1 MRAETTY
8 GCIGVKVWIFKGEI
22 LGGMAQAMQPTPVED
37 TKPAKKRGGRE
48 DREDRGGRGGREDRG
63 GRNTEAKG

>member
-1 MRAETTY
+1 
-8 GCIGVKVWIFKGEI
+8 
-22 LGGMAQAMQPTPVED
+22 MQPTPVEES
-37 TKPAKKRGGRE
+37 KPSKKRGGRE

>member
-1 MRAETTY
+1 VLKLPTVVLVLKY
-8 GCIGVKVWIFKGEI
+8 GSFKGEI
-22 LGGMAQAMQPTPVED
+22 LGGMAQAMQPTPVEEQNQ
-37 TKPAKKRGGRE
+37 PRKRGGRE